1 MEHTEK
7 EFFAHIKKALSE
19 YELDYV
25 PGAWEKFQKQQRKQQ
40 NVFRIKWV
48 RPVAAAAIL
57 LLGILIWKIP
67 VPQQKGHQP
76 ELFTKSKVPK
86 IKQLTPYSE
95 DVPLLKDNAIRIHTF
110 KRPELKEK
118 SIKPGLLNID
128 TPMISDESVAGT
140 PTSAGT
146 AGSTEQKRK
155 QKNPAEKIY
164 KQKYN
169 NSRYIATNNIQL
181 TPAGDKQWKINVLV
195 SNSYGPGGKVRL
207 GFGSSV
213 DYALNKKI
221 SISAGA
227 AYTQVSG
234 MNKFD
239 KISAESTTR
248 SLHSVETS
256 VTGIDLP
263 IEIKYSLNERNYLSF
278 GISTLGI
285 LRKSQTL
292 SYIDK
297 KLVDI
302 VVTGDD
308 GPRTESKLVSFKES
322 VPVASDALPQEKY
335 LGFYNLSY
343 GFIHQVGKNTQ
354 LIFEPYIKLPMKPY
368 SEQRSSLMST
378 GIRLKMNL

>member
-7 EFFAHIKKALSE
+7 EFFAHIKETLSE

-57 LLGILIWKIP
+57 LLGILFWKIP
-67 VPQQKGHQP
+67 VQQQKRHQP
-76 ELFTKSKVPK
+76 ELFTKSTQKK
-86 IKQLTPYSE
+86 IKQLTPDSE
-95 DVPLLKDNAIRIHTF
+95 DVPLLKDNLIRIHTF
-110 KRPELKEK
+110 KRPELKK
-118 SIKPGLLNID
+118 QRINPGLLNID
-128 TPMISDESVAGT
+128 TPMISDELVAGT
-140 PTSAGT
+140 TTSAGT
-146 AGSTEQKRK
+146 AGSTEQKTK
-155 QKNPAEKIY
+155 QKNPAEKTY
-164 KQKYN
+164 KQKHD
-169 NSRYIATNNIQL
+169 NSRYIATNNIHL

-195 SNSYGPGGKVRL
+195 SNSYGPGGKIRL

-239 KISAESTTR
+239 EISAESTTR

-263 IEIKYSLNERNYLSF
+263 IEIKYSLNERNYLSI

-292 SYIDK
+292 SYMDK

-302 VVTGDD
+302 VVAGDD